1 MKASPPHLV
10 TMVSG
15 SLIKCYQSMATS
27 HHKHV
32 GCLDH
37 ELRSPPSPKTRQ
49 QQAEDKAG
57 AGGGMQEGSH
67 GATTEQ
73 LAPARLT
80 KAISN
85 PSEQQR
91 AEPWQQPQP
100 PARSPHQHLESCP
113 GQGWTRGR
121 AEPRA
126 SKLLHGTAEVWVGA
140 PRHPELAGGARSHP
154 HALSQ
159 PATAALQFTG
169 G

>member
-1 MKASPPHLV
+1 
-10 TMVSG
+10 
-15 SLIKCYQSMATS
+15 
-27 HHKHV
+27 
-32 GCLDH
+32 
-37 ELRSPPSPKTRQ
+37 
-49 QQAEDKAG
+49 
-57 AGGGMQEGSH
+57 MQEGSH